1 MGWIYTMLMMLVM
14 TLFRNRF
21 YYRPASFVFVKPILG
36 RMVFEKLWA
45 VVCSTDEVVQ
55 MAECLDAGTTS
66 WGYTGFPMTQRGARR
81 AGVKSESKM
90 AQISGMNCYRSN

>member
-1 MGWIYTMLMMLVM
+1 MDLYVVLVVPKFNLQ
-14 TLFRNRF
+14 TQFL
-21 YYRPASFVFVKPILG
+21 SFCEDNFG
-36 RMVFEKLWA
+36 EDGFEKLWA

-55 MAECLDAGTTS
+55 MAACRDAGTTS
-66 WGYTGFPMTQRGARR
+66 SGYTGFPMTQRGARR